1 MSSAKQWRFH
11 VTCLNSPKGQKRPAD
26 VIGNSVKVMTIA
38 TGEEEGEFDVKDPAA
53 KVMARR
59 AVMRERKS

>member
-1 MSSAKQWRFH
+1 M
-11 VTCLNSPKGQKRPAD
+11 TCLNSPKGQKRPAD